1 MLYCHL
7 YCNCKCYYFSSS
19 EAYWQKQPPEVFYEK
34 GVLTNFSKFTGKYS
48 CQSLIFKRLYY
59 RVFPVKFPKFVRPLF
74 LQDTFGRLLLYL
86 EPFQISMIELFCRN
100 TEAVVQRC
108 FVSFEVS
115 QNSQENTCS
124 RVLFLT
130 KLQASVKFLKR
141 PFLKEHHW
149 SLLLEIASR

>member
-1 MLYCHL
+1 MQYGHL
-7 YCNCKCYYFSSS
+7 YCNSKCYFSSS
-19 EAYWQKQPPEVFYEK
+19 EAHWQKQSPEVFYEK
-34 GVLTNFSKFTGKYS
+34 GVLTNFSKFTGKHL
-48 CQSLIFKRLYY
+48 CQSHFFKRFY
-59 RVFPVKFPKFVRPLF
+59 FPKFVRPLI
-74 LQDTFGRLLLYL
+74 LQNTFGRLLLYL